1 MPGRLKLALWPLQQQ
16 LVWPDDPC
24 GAVGGSTLRTI
35 ITTGMQEQIVAW
47 LCRFKL
53 HSVLVH
59 SGGMHG
65 GHYYSYSRAQDNRW
79 LKFDD
84 DKASA
89 PCCWGSGCHQRLCAR
104 PLACPTPVT
113 PL

>member
-1 MPGRLKLALWPLQQQ
+1 M
-16 LVWPDDPC
+16 
-24 GAVGGSTLRTI
+24 
-35 ITTGMQEQIVAW
+35 AW

-65 GHYYSYSRAQDNRW
+65 GHYYSYSRAQDHRW

-89 PCCWGSGCHQRLCAR
+89 PWCWGLGCHQRLCAR

-113 PL
+113 TRLCSRQSSADSHSGCSLARWMCSSSCAPATLR